1 MEYDSYVDA
10 IVGVIIAGIVFYF
23 ATLGVLAVLLTLL
36 TWL

>member
-10 IVGVIIAGIVFYF
+10 IVGVTIAGIVLGF